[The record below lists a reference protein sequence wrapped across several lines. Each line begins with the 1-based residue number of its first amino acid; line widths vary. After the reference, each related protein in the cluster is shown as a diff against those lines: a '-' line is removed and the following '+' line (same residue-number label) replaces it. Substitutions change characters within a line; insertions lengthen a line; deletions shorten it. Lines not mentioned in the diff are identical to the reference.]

1 MHNHSVKPE
10 EVTVQKL
17 RNASVLRNSS
27 EVQFYVTSIYHNDK
41 YIFLGLKG
49 WLSCEEH
56 LLLLQ
61 RTGV

>member
-1 MHNHSVKPE
+1 MHNHSIKPLNASA
-10 EVTVQKL
+10 L
-17 RNASVLRNSS
+17 RNGSDG
-27 EVQFYVTSIYHNDK
+27 QFYVTSIYHDDK

-49 WLSCEEH
+49 WLIREEH

>member
-1 MHNHSVKPE
+1 MHNHNVKP
-10 EVTVQKL
+10 L
-17 RNASVLRNSS
+17 NASVLRNSS
-27 EVQFYVTSIYHNDK
+27 DGQFYVTSIYHNNK